1 MNSKHGDNYIA
12 LQILKTRV
20 IEHDKG
26 VSCASVILELV
37 FIWCGLLTNSNA
49 VQLIDMK

>member
-1 MNSKHGDNYIA
+1 MNRKHGDNYIA
-12 LQILKTRV
+12 FKTRV